1 MGAEN
6 NEPVSTSRNLF
17 GSTPDFRTSD
27 MASAMLSITVEIRK
41 FPVSLTTFAAG
52 AFSSPQKSSAPWR
65 RTALGSVGFVPR
77 GQPQQRRA
85 SPPQPLRDG
94 QTPEQRH
101 SAVAFRGGLPGVVV
115 T

>member
-27 MASAMLSITVEIRK
+27 TASAMLSITVEIRK

-52 AFSSPQKSSAPWR
+52 AFSSTTKVFCPMASKSTWQRWICAAGASDNNEELR
-65 RTALGSVGFVPR
+65 GLSRLGTAKHRSSDIVLLPFVVGCLE
-77 GQPQQRRA
+77 
-85 SPPQPLRDG
+85 S
-94 QTPEQRH
+94 
-101 SAVAFRGGLPGVVV
+101 
-115 T
+115 